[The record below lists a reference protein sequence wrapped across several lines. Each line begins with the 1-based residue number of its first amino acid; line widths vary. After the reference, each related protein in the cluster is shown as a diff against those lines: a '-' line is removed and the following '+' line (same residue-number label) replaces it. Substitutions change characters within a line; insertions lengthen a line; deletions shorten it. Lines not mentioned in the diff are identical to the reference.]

1 MTRKQNILII
11 LICVLLSAVF
21 PLGGCTKENGESTAP
36 GNTAG
41 HELLASWAYI
51 HDPETEVLAFTT
63 DGLAFYHGKQYTY
76 SQEGDFLTL
85 TDEDGKET
93 TMRFIQAREGKM
105 LLYERTEYHYAGI
118 SKPDGIIGYWTG
130 GPEDRLSYE
139 FTKKGTYLE
148 DGTFPGHYSEDPENG
163 TIKLMYN
170 ARLEDTLIYY
180 SVDGD
185 KLTIDYPWP
194 MVKTEPAK

>member
-11 LICVLLSAVF
+11 LICVLLSAVLM
-21 PLGGCTKENGESTAP
+21 LGGCTKENEKSTAP
-36 GNTAG
+36 SNTVG

-51 HDPETEVLAFTT
+51 HEPETEILSFMT
-63 DGLAFYHGKQYTY
+63 DGIAFYHGREYSY
-76 SQEGDFLTL
+76 SQDGDFLTL
-85 TDEDGKET
+85 TDENGTET
-93 TMRFIQAREGKM
+93 TLRFVQVREGKM
-105 LLYERTEYHYAGI
+105 LLYERTEYHYAGT
-118 SKPDGIIGYWTG
+118 SKPDGIIGYWLG

-139 FTKKGTYLE
+139 FTTKGTYLE
-148 DGTFPGHYSEDPENG
+148 DGTFPGYYSENPESG

-170 ARLEDTLIYY
+170 DHFEDTLIYY

-185 KLTIDYPWP
+185 HLTIDYPWP